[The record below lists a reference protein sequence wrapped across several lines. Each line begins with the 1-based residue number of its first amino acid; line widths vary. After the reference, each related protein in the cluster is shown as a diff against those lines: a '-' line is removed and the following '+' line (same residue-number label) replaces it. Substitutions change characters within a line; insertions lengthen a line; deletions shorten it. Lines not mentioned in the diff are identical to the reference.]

1 MDVHAAYSRLESRD
15 LPDYNGTGTLYRHK
29 TSRAEI
35 FHLANDDPENMF
47 SFAFGTYPENSTG
60 VAHILEHTV
69 LSGSERFPVKDPFLQ
84 LLKGSVNTFLN
95 AMTYPDKTVY
105 PAASPV
111 ARDLFNMMKVYG
123 DAVFFPLLKAELF
136 RQEGHR
142 LQFDGDGAL
151 ERTGIVYNEMKG
163 NYSSHD
169 SVVGERCFQSLFPD
183 TIYRHDSGGDPAV
196 IPELTYEQFVAF
208 HRRYYHPSNVRIVLY
223 GDIPAAEYL
232 EFLHTEFLSRFEA
245 QPPIAPP
252 ALQQRWT
259 EPRLVE
265 ATYPLDGVEDLGRRS
280 SVTMNWL
287 LFPVTDARRVL
298 ATAVLSD
305 ILLGHSGSPLT
316 KALVDSGIGQDLSPV
331 VGLEIELQEAVFS
344 VGLRGTD
351 GERKDEIEALVID
364 TLRRL
369 ADEGIPADAIEAALR
384 RVEFSNREMKG
395 GPNGLRV
402 MNRALRGWMYGGD
415 PMDALSFGRSIAELR
430 ERLTAEKR
438 LFEKM
443 IAELLLDNPHRS
455 TVVVRPDADQSRRE
469 QEALTRELNELR
481 EALSAGERSR
491 IEDESRVLVTL
502 QETPDDPASLAKI
515 PFLRLADIPQ
525 EVRTVPYDAVALPG
539 GTGSLYLHK
548 EFTNGILYVDVAF
561 DFGALSPREESLLNL
576 LGAAYTE
583 VGLPGLAHDRL
594 NELISLST
602 GGISA
607 FVSNQTRYGDLTRIR
622 RLFVLRLRVLDRTW
636 REGAELFARI
646 IRELDFSDERRLSQ
660 VLDELIEEMHSAL
673 IPGGHYFA
681 GLRAAAGIN
690 ALAGLEEEMNGI
702 TQLAHLQAFADEMR
716 SRPGRIGGELNAL
729 LSRLVN
735 PVAMNVNI
743 TGESGVVDEVRG
755 WTDDFA
761 ATAGLRFSGEAAG
774 VPGGTVFEAP
784 AGYGEREYLLSSA
797 SVSYV
802 TVAFP
807 GILHGDP
814 LAPAQDLL
822 AHLLR
827 TGPLW
832 ERIRMRGGAYGAFAS
847 SRTTEGIF
855 SFASYRDPHTVRT
868 LETYREAL
876 DEVANRGIDGDAI
889 ELAKVSMLG
898 RELRPLTPRDAGFVN
913 FKRRLHDIDDTL
925 RQHLRDRLREVGG
938 EDIRAAASRLLGQFE
953 RRRVVI
959 LGGSAG
965 SDEWRATP
973 DGAHAPVHELGV

>member
-1 MDVHAAYSRLESRD
+1 MDVHAAYTHLDSRD
-15 LPDYNGTGTLYRHK
+15 LPDYNGAGTLYRHEA
-29 TSRAEI
+29 SGAEV

-47 SFAFGTYPENSTG
+47 SFAFATYPEDSTG

-111 ARDLFNMMKVYG
+111 AKDLFNMMKVYG
-123 DAVFFPLLKAELF
+123 DAVFFPLLKGELF

-142 LQFDGDGAL
+142 LQFDDDGAL

-223 GDIPAAEYL
+223 GNIPTNEYL

-245 QPPIAPP
+245 QPPIVPP
-252 ALQQRWT
+252 MLQPRWT
-259 EPRLVE
+259 APRLVE
-265 ATYPLDGVEDLGRRS
+265 ATYPLDGVEDLRRRS

-287 LFPVTDARRVL
+287 LFPVTDAGRVL

-316 KALVDSGIGQDLSPV
+316 KALIDSGIGQDLSPV
-331 VGLEIELQEAVFS
+331 VGLEVELREAVFS

-351 GERKDEIEALVID
+351 GERKDEIETLVLD

-369 ADEGIPADAIEAALR
+369 ADEGIPADAIEGSLR

-402 MNRALRGWMYGGD
+402 MNRVLRGWMYGGG
-415 PMDALSFGRSIAELR
+415 PMDALNFGRYIAELR
-430 ERLTAEKR
+430 ESLAADRR

-443 IAELLLDNPHRS
+443 IAELLLDNRHRS
-455 TVVVRPDADQSRRE
+455 TVIVRPDAEQSARE
-469 QEALTRELNELR
+469 REALERELNELR
-481 EALSAGERSR
+481 EALSTEERRR
-491 IEDESRVLVTL
+491 IEADGNDLATL
-502 QETPDDPASLAKI
+502 QETPDDPAALAEI
-515 PFLRLADIPQ
+515 PFLRLADIPR
-525 EVRTVPYDAVALPG
+525 EVRTVPYDTVPLSG
-539 GTGSLYLHK
+539 GTGDLYLHR

-583 VGLPGLAHDRL
+583 VGLPGVPHERL
-594 NELISLST
+594 NELINLST

-607 FVSNQTRYGDLTRIR
+607 FVSNQTRYGDLARIR

-646 IRELDFSDERRLSQ
+646 VRELDFSDERRLAQ
-660 VLDELIEEMHSAL
+660 VLDELIEEMQSAL
-673 IPGGHYFA
+673 IPSGHYFA
-681 GLRAAAGIN
+681 GLRAASGIS
-690 ALAGLEEEMNGI
+690 ALPALEEEMNGV
-702 TQLAHLQAFADEMR
+702 TQLSHLQKLADEMKR
-716 SRPGRIGGELNAL
+716 YPGRIGGELNAL
-729 LSRLVN
+729 LSRLLN
-735 PVAMNVNI
+735 PALMNINI
-743 TGESGVVDEVRG
+743 TGADGVVDEVRG
-755 WTDDFA
+755 WTADFA
-761 ATAGLRFSGEAAG
+761 TTAFKRFSGETAG
-774 VPGGTVFEAP
+774 VGGGTVFEEP
-784 AGYGEREYLLSSA
+784 TGYGGREYLLTSA

-807 GILHGDP
+807 GALYGDP

-847 SRTTEGIF
+847 SRPTEGLF
-855 SFASYRDPHTVRT
+855 SFASYRDPHTVQT
-868 LETYREAL
+868 LETYRETL
-876 DEVANRGIDGDAI
+876 DEMAGGAIGEEAI
-889 ELAKVSMLG
+889 ELAKVNMLG

-913 FKRRLHDIDDTL
+913 FKRRLHDIDDAL
-925 RQHLRDRLREVGG
+925 RQHLRDSLRDVGAR
-938 EDIRAAASRLLGQFE
+938 DIRAAAAGLLERFD

-959 LGGSAG
+959 LGGSTG
-965 SDEWRATP
+965 SEQWRATP
-973 DGAHAPVHELGV
+973 DGAHAAVRELGV